1 MKPKPTNSQDV
12 ALAAGVSR
20 ATVSYVLNGRTD
32 QSIPEETRRRV
43 ERAARDLAYRP
54 NRLARS
60 LQRGKTQT
68 LGVMMPSLCQSFH
81 AAIMQGVREVCFEQD
96 YRILMAQPEHEA
108 ADGDHVIR
116 LMLEHQV
123 DGLLCVAAEAP
134 ENREQ
139 MRHVLFAGLEQALAA
154 HLSCVVVD
162 DRSRADRVD
171 CVATDDVQ
179 GARGAVEHLLGLG
192 HRRIGHLSGGEAFT
206 TARDR
211 CLGYRQALASARV
224 PVEEALISGVSFQE
238 EDAADAMASLLSLS
252 EPPTAVFA
260 ANDYLAAV
268 GQQVAHSLGLLV
280 PDDLA
285 LVGYGDIEMA
295 RFLGLTT
302 VQQHPRRIGRAAA
315 ERLLERLRHPETAPQ
330 ALIQPTDLVIR
341 ASCGKTFV
349 V

>member
-12 ALAAGVSR
+12 ARAAGVSR
-20 ATVSYVLNGRTD
+20 ATVSYVLNGRMD

-60 LQRGKTQT
+60 LQRGRTHT

-81 AAIMQGVREVCFEQD
+81 ASVMQGVREVCFEQD
-96 YRILMAQPEHEA
+96 YRILLAQPEHEA

-116 LMLEHQV
+116 LMMEHQV
-123 DGLLCVAAEAP
+123 DGLLCVAAESP
-134 ENREQ
+134 GNRDR
-139 MRHVLFAGLEQALAA
+139 MSRVLFAGLEQALAA
-154 HLSCVVVD
+154 DLPCVVVD

-171 CVATDDVQ
+171 CVVTDDTQ
-179 GARGAVEHLLGLG
+179 GARRAVEHLLGLG
-192 HRRIGHLSGGEAFT
+192 HRRIGHLSGGEALT

-211 CLGYRQALASARV
+211 CRGYRQALQAADLTV
-224 PVEEALISGVSFQE
+224 DEALICGVSFQE
-238 EDAADAMASLLSLS
+238 EEAVGAMTALLSRPH
-252 EPPTAVFA
+252 PPTAVFA

-268 GQQVAHSLGLLV
+268 GHRVARSRSLRV

-285 LVGYGDIEMA
+285 LVGYGDVEMA

-302 VQQHPRRIGRAAA
+302 IQQHPQQIGRTAA
-315 ERLLERLRHPETAPQ
+315 ERLLERLRHPETVPQ
-330 ALIQPTDLVIR
+330 ALIQPTELVIR
-341 ASCGKTFV
+341 ASCGKPLAD
-349 V
+349 